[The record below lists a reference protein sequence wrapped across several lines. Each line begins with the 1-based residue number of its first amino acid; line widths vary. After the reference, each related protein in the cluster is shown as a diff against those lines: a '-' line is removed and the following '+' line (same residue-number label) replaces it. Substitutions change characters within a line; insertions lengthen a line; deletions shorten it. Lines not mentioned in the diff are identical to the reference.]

1 MIRERITRSSDVL
14 KERRR
19 RLFVKFLWVALGLIL
34 LLIAL
39 GFVSHIDKLLL
50 KDVKVSGNEILE
62 EEEMKEKTFEIL
74 EENLFFI
81 FARDNK
87 FIYSKKDLSLKIMQ
101 AFPRI
106 LTIEITNDGEVLH
119 YNISERERAF
129 LWCGENAPVYEERFS
144 DKDCYFLD
152 DSGFIFDVAPKFSS
166 GIYFTFYTDI
176 QDGNPIGQSVLNPDS
191 IKEVGSLVKLL
202 KEKDLPADSFVE
214 KADGQYELLLD
225 MTTTTGSYAKILFAS
240 DQTIGDVYNKI
251 NSVIPEDPFKT
262 DFLEKRSKL
271 EYIDARF
278 KNRVFYRF
286 KDSEPNAI

>member
-19 RLFVKFLWVALGLIL
+19 RLLVKLLWVLLGLVL

-50 KDVKVSGNEILE
+50 KDVTVSGNEILE
-62 EEEMKEKTFEIL
+62 QEELQQKTFEIL
-74 EENLFFI
+74 EHNLFFI

-87 FIYSKKDLSLKIMQ
+87 FIYSKKDLKEKIMK

-106 LTIEITNDGEVLH
+106 LDIEISNDNQTL
-119 YNISERERAF
+119 YYKISERERAY
-129 LWCGENAPVYEERFS
+129 LWCGEIAPLYEERFS

-152 DSGFIFDVAPKFSS
+152 SSGFIFDVAPKFSS
-166 GIYFTFYTDI
+166 GIYFTFYTYLEE
-176 QDGNPIGQSVLNPDS
+176 GNPIGQNVLNNES
-191 IKEVGSLVKLL
+191 INDVGSLVDLL
-202 KEKDLPADSFVE
+202 KEKDLPAHSFVE
-214 KADGQYELLLD
+214 KNDGQYELLLD
-225 MTTTTGSYAKILFAS
+225 ITTTTGDYAKLLFAS
-240 DQTIGDVYNKI
+240 DQTIADVYNKI
-251 NSVIPEDPFKT
+251 NSVLPEDPFKT

-286 KDSEPNAI
+286 KDAEPNAI